1 MNDTTT
7 TKLYDAVFE
16 QYALL
21 ARAIVNDNLLDLADV
36 KAERDLFKPKKINL
50 DTYNP
55 NRGHCSYAI
64 GKRLEIYLRDIRSVS
79 PELLDERVTITVD
92 GFTCAFI
99 REHMFEC
106 KARLEELIPA
116 SKRRHIVTEP
126 THGR

>member
-21 ARAIVNDNLLDLADV
+21 ARAIVNDNLLDITDV
-36 KAERDLFKPKKINL
+36 EAERKLFKPKRNPTTEWERKIGYC
-50 DTYNP
+50 T
-55 NRGHCSYAI
+55 YAI

-99 REHMFEC
+99 REHVFEY

-126 THGR
+126 IHGL